1 MNSGIYAN
9 NQNNYNQAMEYVNLT
24 LERDTATKADN
35 LLFLKFMIDSIGRD
49 IETDTLL
56 YYVYNAND
64 NAPVGNRVFPHT
76 IYLENGDEIQLF
88 SDRFEKRKIDLA
100 TEVVIAQTW
109 RKPSVSKV
117 YDLLGSIDR
126 NGFKY
131 DYRNHRGTFY
141 PYMNITIVSQ
151 GHHSISCSHYLKKG
165 TINVNVYDIESAYKY
180 VDTDGCYWLFN
191 NCKNKKVEIN
201 NFRYALLFKLSK
213 MYFELLNS

>member
-24 LERDTATKADN
+24 LERDTATNANN
-35 LLFLKFMIDSIGRD
+35 LLFLKFMIDCIGRD

-76 IYLENGDEIQLF
+76 INLENGDEIQLF

-100 TEVVIAQTW
+100 TEVVIAQPW

-117 YDLLGSIDR
+117 YDLSLI
-126 NGFKY
+126 
-131 DYRNHRGTFY
+131 H
-141 PYMNITIVSQ
+141 I
-151 GHHSISCSHYLKKG
+151 
-165 TINVNVYDIESAYKY
+165 
-180 VDTDGCYWLFN
+180 
-191 NCKNKKVEIN
+191 
-201 NFRYALLFKLSK
+201 
-213 MYFELLNS
+213 